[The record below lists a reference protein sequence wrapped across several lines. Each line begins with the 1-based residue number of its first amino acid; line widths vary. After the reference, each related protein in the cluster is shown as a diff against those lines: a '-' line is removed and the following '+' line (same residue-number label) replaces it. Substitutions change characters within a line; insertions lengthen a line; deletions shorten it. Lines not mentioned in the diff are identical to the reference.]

1 MRFEGTLV
9 KWDDA
14 RGFGFVRPVEGG
26 ADVFVHITS
35 FPFGTGRPDV
45 GEQVSFEIEESDKG
59 PRAAQVMSLRTI
71 KTESVAEPVLPGRTA
86 GPVAVIVL
94 FAIAL
99 VVVASSSGLEVVWLL
114 LWLGIYTLFSLFA
127 VFLYGRDKAAALNR
141 ERRTPEVALLMN
153 SLLGGWPGA
162 LIAQQ
167 RLRHKTRKAS
177 FQVKFWLVVLLN
189 ISVVFTLV
197 SPYRATVGR
206 LARDY
211 IDKQSL
217 LSQPYTEYPEED
229 SAEP

>member
-14 RGFGFVRPVEGG
+14 RGFGFVRPIEGG

-59 PRAAQVMSLRTI
+59 PRAAQVISLRTI
-71 KTESVAEPVLPGRTA
+71 KSEPVDMPVVPGRTA
-86 GPVAVIVL
+86 GPVAFIVL
-94 FAIAL
+94 FSTAL
-99 VVVASSSGLEVVWLL
+99 VVVASSSGLEVVWIL
-114 LWLGIYTLFSLFA
+114 LWFTLYTLFSLFA
-127 VFLYGRDKAAALNR
+127 VLLYGRDKSAALKR
-141 ERRTPEVALLMN
+141 ERRTPEAALLTN

-177 FQVKFWLVVLLN
+177 FQVKFWLVVLVN
-189 ISVVFTLV
+189 IAMVFTLV

-206 LARDY
+206 LAREY

-217 LSQPYTEYPEED
+217 LQRPYSEYPDED
-229 SAEP
+229 STEP